1 MPRTTPPDR
10 LEKLLDVAAA
20 TFVMHGFQR
29 TQMDDIAVGLGVS
42 KGTIYRSVES
52 KEALLAAVINYADTP
67 DRLPRD
73 GLTATG
79 DIEHVSTMLNER
91 LASAGANLHLT
102 AAVLDP
108 AKARPGSPSE
118 FSDEIE
124 RIVLDLY
131 RMLERHR
138 IQIMVLDRCA
148 PELPKLAG
156 DWYEAGR
163 YALVDM
169 WSAYLAQRTEHIAD
183 VVDQDVLAR
192 TIVELITM
200 WAVKMPWDPAPRPY
214 PTNLARH
221 CAAMIRN
228 LVIGTNT

>member
-10 LEKLLDVAAA
+10 LEKLLGVAAA
-20 TFVMHGFQR
+20 TFVLHGFQR
-29 TQMDDIAVGLGVS
+29 TQMDDIAAGLGVS

-52 KEALLAAVINYADTP
+52 KEALLAAVIDYADTP
-67 DRLPRD
+67 DHLPRS
-73 GLTATG
+73 GLTKTA

-91 LASAGANLHLT
+91 LASAGASLHLT

-108 AKARPGSPSE
+108 AKTLPGSLSE

-124 RIVLDLY
+124 RIVLNLY
-131 RMLERHR
+131 DVLERHR

-169 WSAYLAQRTEHIAD
+169 WTTYLAQRTEHITD

-192 TIVELITM
+192 TIVELITL

-214 PTNLARH
+214 PTDLAHH

-228 LVIGTNT
+228 LVIGTNI